1 MPITSKKIS
10 LFILFVTS
18 LICSRTMFY
27 FFDDPEGPN
36 LLIVTVMAAIL
47 YFLSLSAFLL
57 KTSERKKL
65 LLSVCIQVLIATGL
79 CIYLNTTQN
88 NEDKMTADTAVMLVK
103 KTYPQYADYP
113 SDNLPPKSVEV
124 VGVEEGFRVGMY
136 VHGSGLPGILQAN
149 CFLITKLGGVTES
162 GFFNGEGPA
171 TSINLQTCTPKE

>member
-1 MPITSKKIS
+1 
-10 LFILFVTS
+10 
-18 LICSRTMFY
+18 MFF

-47 YFLSLSAFLL
+47 YFLSLFAFLL

-79 CIYLNTTQN
+79 FIYLNTTQN
-88 NEDKMTADTAVMLVK
+88 SEDKITADTAVMLVK
-103 KTYPQYADYP
+103 KTYPLYVDYP
-113 SDNLPPKSVEV
+113 SDNFPPKSIEV

-149 CFLITKLGGVTES
+149 CFLVTKSGEVTES

-171 TSINLQTCTPKE
+171 TSINLRTCTPKE